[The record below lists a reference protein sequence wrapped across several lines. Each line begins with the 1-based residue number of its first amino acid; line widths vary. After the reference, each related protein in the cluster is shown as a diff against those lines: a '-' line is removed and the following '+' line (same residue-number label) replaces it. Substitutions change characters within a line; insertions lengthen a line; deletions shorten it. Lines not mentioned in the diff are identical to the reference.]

1 MDDRVIGKQFFGS
14 WTATEKIGEGAFGK
28 VYRLERNNYGL
39 IGRSAL
45 KIITIPQSEAEVKS
59 LMSEGLSTENVKN
72 YFSGLV
78 KEIVN
83 EIALMAK
90 LKGNSNVV
98 SYEDHSVVEH
108 TDKIGWDIL
117 IRMECLNPVLEF
129 YQSHDV
135 TRKDIIKLGI
145 DICSALELCQKYN
158 IVHRD
163 IKPENIFV
171 SESGDYKLGDFGI
184 ARTVEKTMGGLSK
197 KGTYTY
203 MAPEVYKGESYGTNI
218 DIYSLGIVL
227 YRFLN
232 NNRTPFMPNETT
244 EVTYSQREQAL
255 VKRMSGAELP
265 PPVNAT
271 DRLAEIVLKACAY
284 DSSKRYSSPTQMKED
299 LQAVYY
305 NTSDSEEI
313 FDGTDKIDIHKSQ
326 FTFQNGKAP
335 VKEKENTRNM
345 FSDDTYNMF
354 TPFKD
359 LESERKRVDFENEKT
374 PSDSEQKDNQAELE
388 KQRRES
394 EEAAKKLQ
402 LERERLEKE
411 EAENTDIKTAET
423 EKEQQP
429 EKEKKES
436 PQYDDSIGLDVP
448 DVIADTLEAK
458 GEAEERTKESVS
470 KNDYEVSDKKVI
482 ICWLIFIAVLLAL
495 VVVSFIGMD
504 KDDASPDFS
513 TSGTI
518 ESNITTEQEENKT
531 NAAKRSVYII
541 SVTDTGGMTSYDAE
555 ARYDGY
561 ETELNCDGETY
572 YIIESGLCI
581 CGTLEYHDESF
592 LESFESHGG
601 GVYDSKGNSVR
612 EEGVSIF
619 SDAHEKIFCVGLPD
633 DISPGIYHIELYQF
647 FGSDDIE
654 TSMTIGI
661 EVV

>member
-244 EVTYSQREQAL
+244 EVTYRQREQAL
-255 VKRMSGAELP
+255 VKRMSGAEIP

-313 FDGTDKIDIHKSQ
+313 FGGTDKIDIHKSQ
-326 FTFQNGKAP
+326 FTLQNGKAP

-354 TPFKD
+354 TPFED
-359 LESERKRVDFENEKT
+359 LKNESKRVDFENEKT

-402 LERERLEKE
+402 LERERLKSEHLK
-411 EAENTDIKTAET
+411 KTPCKSDEHNF
-423 EKEQQP
+423 
-429 EKEKKES
+429 
-436 PQYDDSIGLDVP
+436 VRC
-448 DVIADTLEAK
+448 
-458 GEAEERTKESVS
+458 GEAEGRIVYQCSKCGMKTSIGKQVIHGNSAKKTPKE
-470 KNDYEVSDKKVI
+470 K
-482 ICWLIFIAVLLAL
+482 A
-495 VVVSFIGMD
+495 
-504 KDDASPDFS
+504 
-513 TSGTI
+513 
-518 ESNITTEQEENKT
+518 ENS
-531 NAAKRSVYII
+531 AAKNKDGSFRKKSLKVVKGFFITI
-541 SVTDTGGMTSYDAE
+541 SVIFGG
-555 ARYDGY
+555 
-561 ETELNCDGETY
+561 L
-572 YIIESGLCI
+572 
-581 CGTLEYHDESF
+581 TLMSLIMVF
-592 LESFESHGG
+592 
-601 GVYDSKGNSVR
+601 
-612 EEGVSIF
+612 F
-619 SDAHEKIFCVGLPD
+619 SEVL
-633 DISPGIYHIELYQF
+633 GIRF
-647 FGSDDIE
+647 
-654 TSMTIGI
+654 
-661 EVV
+661 